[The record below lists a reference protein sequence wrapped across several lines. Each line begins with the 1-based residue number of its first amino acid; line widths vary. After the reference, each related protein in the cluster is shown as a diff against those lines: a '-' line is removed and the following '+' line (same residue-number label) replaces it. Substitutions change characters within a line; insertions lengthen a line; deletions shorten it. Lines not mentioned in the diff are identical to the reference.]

1 MCSHLISAS
10 FNIFATPPLPSNMV
24 FFCMTDLLLGV
35 SQRSSA
41 PASEAAG
48 VLFNQDFTAAG
59 SVVSYVRL
67 GFGGAAA
74 AAATYKF
81 KSCAK
86 N

>member
-1 MCSHLISAS
+1 
-10 FNIFATPPLPSNMV
+10 MV

-41 PASEAAG
+41 PASEAAAG

-74 AAATYKF
+74 AAATYKL